1 MIRRCLF
8 VLVLLL
14 VACQQAAQPTN
25 TPPSETSIQLSWVH
39 EYSSAPLYA
48 AEHNGHFA
56 SQNLNVMLEEGG
68 FGESGYIE
76 PIDQVLDGSVDFGM
90 ASASSLIEAR
100 AQGKPVVAIMSFL
113 QRNPNAL
120 ISLAEDNIR
129 RPQDLVGHTVAI
141 NDGGARQ
148 TYDALLIS
156 QNIDPSSVNTVS
168 RTSYGIDPLVNGEVD
183 VIGGWTI
190 NEGVQVQEAGLEPN
204 IILLS
209 DYGVDTYTFVL
220 FTSETI
226 INEKP
231 DMVER
236 MVRALVDGLE
246 DVVADPDKAAELA
259 LLYDESLDLEGQQ
272 RRLQA
277 TIPLINPVGS
287 QLGMMQPEVWDTT
300 YQIMVEQG
308 ELSEPVD
315 VESAYNLSFL
325 EKIYQ
330 AA

>member
-1 MIRRCLF
+1 
-8 VLVLLL
+8 
-14 VACQQAAQPTN
+14 
-25 TPPSETSIQLSWVH
+25 
-39 EYSSAPLYA
+39 
-48 AEHNGHFA
+48 
-56 SQNLNVMLEEGG
+56 
-68 FGESGYIE
+68 
-76 PIDQVLDGSVDFGM
+76 
-90 ASASSLIEAR
+90 
-100 AQGKPVVAIMSFL
+100 
-113 QRNPNAL
+113 
-120 ISLAEDNIR
+120 
-129 RPQDLVGHTVAI
+129 
-141 NDGGARQ
+141 
-148 TYDALLIS
+148 
-156 QNIDPSSVNTVS
+156 
-168 RTSYGIDPLVNGEVD
+168 VNGEVD